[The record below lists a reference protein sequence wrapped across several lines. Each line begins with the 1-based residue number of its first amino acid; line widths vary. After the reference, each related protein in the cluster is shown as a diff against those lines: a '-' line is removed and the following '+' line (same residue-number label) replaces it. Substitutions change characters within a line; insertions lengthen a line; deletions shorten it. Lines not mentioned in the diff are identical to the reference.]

1 MAPLLLCRSIVGDD
15 VGSNDFGWHDELPG
29 RGNRVSLTPA
39 MDSLAMGGVRL
50 GSFYTFKLC
59 SPSRSMIM
67 TGRYTF
73 QFGYYDNIDA
83 DGPNGGVPLTYSML
97 PADLKRAGYAT
108 HAAGSKQPLPGSQI
122 TNLPGGC
129 WRTLQL
135 AGSAETGR
143 CCGAEWHCGYRTKAQ
158 VPTSRGFDTWL
169 GYFHAEENYYTH
181 LFGGEVEC
189 GPVCGNKACCGVD
202 FTEGSKPGELRPYPG
217 LAHNGTQVVDGAETP
232 LYSTYLYIGR
242 ALELIEERN
251 QSQPFFLY
259 LPLQNVHGP
268 TESPQRF
275 KDMFPDHGTMNGYRL
290 KIMACMSAMDEG
302 VANLTKA
309 LRANGMWE
317 NTVLFFQADVSTA
330 STQGALSFCAIA
342 RIPNAM
348 SGGDDAFRTAA
359 TWVAVALE

>member
-1 MAPLLLCRSIVGDD
+1 M
-15 VGSNDFGWHDELPG
+15 
-29 RGNRVSLTPA
+29 
-39 MDSLAMGGVRL
+39 
-50 GSFYTFKLC
+50 
-59 SPSRSMIM
+59 
-67 TGRYTF
+67 
-73 QFGYYDNIDA
+73 
-83 DGPNGGVPLTYSML
+83 
-97 PADLKRAGYAT
+97 
-108 HAAGSKQPLPGSQI
+108 
-122 TNLPGGC
+122 
-129 WRTLQL
+129 
-135 AGSAETGR
+135 
-143 CCGAEWHCGYRTKAQ
+143 
-158 VPTSRGFDTWL
+158 
-169 GYFHAEENYYTH
+169 
-181 LFGGEVEC
+181 
-189 GPVCGNKACCGVD
+189 CGNKACCGVD
-202 FTEGSKPGELRPYPG
+202 FTEGSKAGELRPYPG

-302 VANLTKA
+302 VANLTQT

-359 TWVAVALE
+359 MWVAAALE